1 MEVKEKVEEKGGE
14 EDEGGRRR
22 RLGGGGRRG
31 GRGRGGRCSLPL
43 CQQERCD
50 ISGFSFLCGGVR
62 DVPVVI
68 SVCCVLMVTTSRLKQ
83 DGLREV
89 VLQSCYQRWLPMLL
103 LPMLLLPMG
112 GRGVTP

>member
-1 MEVKEKVEEKGGE
+1 MEEKVEEKGEE

-22 RLGGGGRRG
+22 RSGGEGRRV
-31 GRGRGGRCSLPL
+31 GGRCSLPL
-43 CQQERCD
+43 CQEERCD

-83 DGLREV
+83 VGIGKV
-89 VLQSCYQRWLPMLL
+89 VLQSCYQGWLPMLL
-103 LPMLLLPMG
+103 FPMG
-112 GRGVTP
+112 SRGVTP